1 MISID
6 RVQVA
11 DLTRADARREGIGSL
26 SELLDAIGVLY
37 PGVRLADPGALPAGV
52 TSRGSYNHCDLTHYP
67 RHTLPSALAAHP
79 EGGPSGERRKVLICW
94 RVYPRANQSE
104 HACGCRRSGAELAAS
119 PRRRRAHRHGRR
131 RGWLAGPSA
140 AAANASSCGRLNVE
154 IALVDVGFCA
164 ASLGV
169 IRTAPESVRNPYG
182 SLLVQ
187 LSGAYRARH
196 SVALD

>member
-1 MISID
+1 LNVISID

-94 RVYPRANQSE
+94 GVQPRANQSGD
-104 HACGCRRSGAELAAS
+104 ACGCRRSGAELAAS

-154 IALVDVGFCA
+154 IALVDVGSA
-164 ASLGV
+164 PHPSASSEQRQSPSE
-169 IRTAPESVRNPYG
+169 IRM
-182 SLLVQ
+182 
-187 LSGAYRARH
+187 AR
-196 SVALD
+196 S